1 MTSLQRACTICS
13 STTTFPS
20 NMPMVYMVVHAGRQ
34 QRRPYAVPGAFLAG
48 YALVWTA
55 FALLAFLGD
64 AQIHWLVRHWFWLA
78 LHSWVIGATTFAIA
92 GVFQFSPLKG
102 RCLKQC
108 RRPFSFFVRYY
119 RKGVGAAW
127 RLGLR
132 HGVLC
137 LGSCW
142 ALMLVMF
149 GLGVSSL
156 VSMALLTGVMVV
168 EKTYPGGQRLSP
180 VIGGALLGLAVLWL
194 LHPTWLSL
202 TGV

>member
-1 MTSLQRACTICS
+1 
-13 STTTFPS
+13 
-20 NMPMVYMVVHAGRQ
+20 MVVHAGRQ

-92 GVFQFSPLKG
+92 GVFQFSPLKAC
-102 RCLKQC
+102 CLNEC
-108 RRPFSFFVRYY
+108 RRPFRFFRHSY

-132 HGVLC
+132 HGFLPGE
-137 LGSCW
+137 L
-142 ALMLVMF
+142 
-149 GLGVSSL
+149 LGVDAGDVRSGS
-156 VSMALLTGVMVV
+156 
-168 EKTYPGGQRLSP
+168 GQP
-180 VIGGALLGLAVLWL
+180 AVDGGADRGHGGGEDLSWRAAAQPGHRDHLAGTCRPLAGPFCLALGGHWG
-194 LHPTWLSL
+194 LS
-202 TGV
+202 T